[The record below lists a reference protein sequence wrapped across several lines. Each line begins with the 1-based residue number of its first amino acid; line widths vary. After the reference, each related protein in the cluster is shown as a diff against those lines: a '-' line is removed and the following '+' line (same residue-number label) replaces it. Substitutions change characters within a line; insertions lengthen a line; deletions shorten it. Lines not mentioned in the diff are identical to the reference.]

1 MRIRK
6 GDLVEIVSGD
16 EAGKTGV
23 IKSVLTNKKAVII
36 EDKKLVHKHLKPS
49 QDNPKGGRIKK
60 EAHIA
65 ESNVLPV
72 CKNRSCAR
80 HNKGVRIRVKCQGGL
95 KTRHCVKCDN
105 EISTND

>member
-6 GDLVEIVSGD
+6 GDLVEIVTGND
-16 EAGKTGV
+16 AGKTGI
-23 IKSVLTNKKAVII
+23 IKSVLTKKKAVII

-72 CKNRSCAR
+72 CKNKGCAR
-80 HNKGVRIRVKCQGGL
+80 HNKGVRVRINSESGVKS
-95 KTRHCVKCDN
+95 RYCVKCDN
-105 EISTND
+105 EITTD

>member
-6 GDLVEIVSGD
+6 GDLVEIVAGD
-16 EAGKTGV
+16 ESGKTGV
-23 IKSVLTNKKAVII
+23 IKSVLTKKKAVII
-36 EDKKLVHKHLKPS
+36 KDKKLVHKHLKPS

-80 HNKGVRIRVKCQGGL
+80 HNKGVRVRFKSTSDL
-95 KTRHCVKCDN
+95 KTRHCVKCDE
-105 EISTND
+105 EITNND